1 MSGRL
6 AGKVAIV
13 TGGTSGIGRRIVER
27 FVAEGAAV
35 VFSGRRLAEGGAVAS
50 ATGATF
56 VQADVALEEDAE
68 RTIKFAIDA
77 HGRLDVL
84 VNNAGGPAPVGRLE
98 SLPLAGF
105 DAAMAVHVRGT
116 LAHIKHAAPTMR
128 AQGAGSIVNLGSVAG
143 HRAGYSSSVL
153 YGVAKAAVIHLT
165 RCAAMELG
173 EDGVRREL
181 DLARRYRNR
190 HLRQEPGHGCGRGRR
205 YRREGQVGPGQAPGD
220 PTRRPARRH
229 RRCSDLPRQRRGW
242 LRQRRGHGDRRRPIW
257 GRRSSHGRLGRASS
271 TEAVERFMPMRDLP
285 PGARLARAPDAGGEP
300 AAGHETVVDPVS
312 ASGSAAGRARCN
324 RHGWLVGIAGRLEQS
339 GAARGRVD
347 SRVPIVA
354 PAVLVAADIGRVRR
368 S

>member
-1 MSGRL
+1 MDGRL

-35 VFSGRRLAEGGAVAS
+35 VFSGRRPAEGGAVAS

-68 RTIKFAIDA
+68 RTIKAAIDA

-98 SLPLAGF
+98 SLSLDGF

-116 LAHIKHAAPTMR
+116 LAHIKHAAPSMR
-128 AQGAGSIVNLGSVAG
+128 AQGSGSVVNLGSVAG

-173 EDGVRREL
+173 EDGVRVNSISPGGIATGIFAKSLGMAAAEA
-181 DLARRYRNR
+181 DATAEKVKSALAK
-190 HLRQEPGHGCGRGRR
+190 L
-205 YRREGQVGPGQAPGD
+205 QAIPRAGLPD
-220 PTRRPARRH
+220 DIASAAIFLA
-229 RRCSDLPRQRRGW
+229 SDEAGFVNGEDMVIDGGL
-242 LRQRRGHGDRRRPIW
+242 IW
-257 GRRSSHGRLGRASS
+257 GRRNSEV
-271 TEAVERFMPMRDLP
+271 T
-285 PGARLARAPDAGGEP
+285 AR
-300 AAGHETVVDPVS
+300 
-312 ASGSAAGRARCN
+312 GSAWG
-324 RHGWLVGIAGRLEQS
+324 HLF
-339 GAARGRVD
+339 D
-347 SRVPIVA
+347 
-354 PAVLVAADIGRVRR
+354 
-368 S
+368 